1 MKNFLTRKNQD
12 DNWGLGFFS
21 NPFED
26 FFKTDF
32 FFNRSVMKTD
42 VKEDENGYEIKVD
55 IPGVEK
61 ENISLELDNGYL
73 TVSVKAEEKSE
84 NERYV
89 RRERSFYGNRSY
101 YVGDSVTEEDVKAKY
116 YNGTLSI
123 LIPKKENVKPE
134 KKNIVID

>member
-12 DNWGLGFFS
+12 DNWGLGLFS

-42 VKEDENGYEIKVD
+42 VKEDEKGYEIKVD

-73 TVSVKAEEKSE
+73 TVSVCAEEISE
-84 NERYV
+84 TDNYV
-89 RRERSFYGNRSY
+89 RRERSVCGNRSY

-116 YNGTLSI
+116 HNGTLSI
-123 LIPKKENVKPE
+123 LVPKKEKVKPE

>member
-12 DNWGLGFFS
+12 DNWGLGLFS

-42 VKEDENGYEIKVD
+42 VKEDEKGYEIKVD

-61 ENISLELDNGYL
+61 ENISLESIDQRMMTIDDFLGDLDKGI
-73 TVSVKAEEKSE
+73 E
-84 NERYV
+84 
-89 RRERSFYGNRSY
+89 
-101 YVGDSVTEEDVKAKY
+101 
-116 YNGTLSI
+116 
-123 LIPKKENVKPE
+123 
-134 KKNIVID
+134 